1 MTSRLAAVVLLSL
14 GLAACGNKGPLVLP
28 TAPSPDQVPPAESPP
43 SAEPTPEALNDQQQ
57 APPEGDGA
65 ETVEATTPPSA
76 TPPPTP

>member
-1 MTSRLAAVVLLSL
+1 MKSRLVAVVLLSL

-28 TAPSPDQVPPAESPP
+28 TAPSPDQAPPAESPP
-43 SAEPTPEALNDQQQ
+43 AAEPTPEALNDRQQ

-65 ETVEATTPPSA
+65 ETGEAATPPSA